1 MKSPQPLFNATLT
14 QPDREFAQ
22 KLRRTVPGMAHF
34 AGTGPVGETC
44 GTCGYLSEV
53 THRGRRIN
61 RCAKFT
67 ELMQGKVGDSVPKRT
82 PACRYFSPTKETSW
96 IRRPA

>member
-1 MKSPQPLFNATLT
+1 VNIKPIKHLFDATLT
-14 QPDREFAQ
+14 QPDPEFAQ

-53 THRGRRIN
+53 THRGRCIN

-67 ELMQGKVGDSVPKRT
+67 ELMQGKVGDSVPKHT
-82 PACRYFSPTKETSW
+82 PACRYFSP
-96 IRRPA
+96 RGLR